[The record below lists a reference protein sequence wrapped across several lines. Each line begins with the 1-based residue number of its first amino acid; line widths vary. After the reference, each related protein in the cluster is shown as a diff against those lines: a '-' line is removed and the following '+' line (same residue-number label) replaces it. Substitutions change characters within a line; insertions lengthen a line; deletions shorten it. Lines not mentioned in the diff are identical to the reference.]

1 MDTEYCSFCVMCLEP
16 TSETGPSIPHLC
28 NRSCRRENASPF
40 VVQWAQR
47 PVHTHISQSQ
57 PQPSVVGAVLRPP
70 LRKSTL
76 GSFLFSSMSL
86 GSVCF
91 LSGLLWVTVGG
102 TSWVSAQKSKEAM
115 LNQIDGLC
123 DFSVRLPGTQLA
135 KCLSAFNHL
144 SLRIS
149 PLGLGCIALKQNGIY
164 SGLCH

>member
-1 MDTEYCSFCVMCLEP
+1 MQFLHSVFRTNFWDRTLHPTPVQQVPQAGECQPLCSAVG
-16 TSETGPSIPHLC
+16 SE
-28 NRSCRRENASPF
+28 AS
-40 VVQWAQR
+40 AY
-47 PVHTHISQSQ
+47 THQSQ

-70 LRKSTL
+70 LRKSTP
-76 GSFLFSSMSL
+76 GSFLFSSMSP

-102 TSWVSAQKSKEAM
+102 TNWVSAQKSKEAM

-123 DFSVRLPGTQLA
+123 DFPVSLPGTQLA
-135 KCLSAFNHL
+135 NCLCAFNHV
-144 SLRIS
+144 SFHIS